1 MKKSIICLF
10 WAAFLASCSHTP
22 TPSGEN
28 VIPVAEGIS
37 NVVDKLPL
45 SKIAEGLEI
54 IPLETTDS
62 SLFNYSQTRNV
73 VVSPDLILVSEFDR
87 VLSFSRSD
95 GKYLRDIGQFGQGDV
110 DFNYC
115 SGMGI
120 NTAKKCIYIAS
131 GFCAENKLKI
141 YSFDGTYQGDMSVA
155 KTGIQL
161 QGTQNHRELR
171 DYAYWNGRHV
181 LRRMLPIWDGS
192 NELWQ
197 VKWLDGD
204 GNEMDRIDNPA
215 CTGHEKEISTFE
227 MKHVDDCIGV
237 FAPMMNLYGNRT
249 NVLFELSDT
258 IYQYDTD
265 SYEIKPRYILD
276 TERNRDLNFYAMTR
290 NGKSRKYMKE
300 IIPKEVYET
309 RDYIYISADKDD
321 CSYLVEWNKQT
332 GEICSVRNQGEV
344 KEVRPGTF
352 FRRTLEAGWV
362 NDISGGLNFYPDY
375 HSGNNEWIAIIPA
388 EDLLKVDLEH
398 LKKADVK
405 SPVLRDKLVKII
417 EGLDEEVDNPVLM
430 IVKLK
435 E

>member
-1 MKKSIICLF
+1 MKKTVLGKVLF
-10 WAAFLASCSHTP
+10 ALVLVVALSATARVS
-22 TPSGEN
+22 
-28 VIPVAEGIS
+28 VAEETMT
-37 NVVDKLPL
+37 K
-45 SKIAEGLEI
+45 EI
-54 IPLETTDS
+54 PITITVGNH
-62 SLFNYSQTRNV
+62 SLRATLLDNAT
-73 VVSPDLILVSEFDR
+73 
-87 VLSFSRSD
+87 SRA
-95 GKYLRDIGQFGQGDV
+95 L
-110 DFNYC
+110 
-115 SGMGI
+115 
-120 NTAKKCIYIAS
+120 
-131 GFCAENKLKI
+131 
-141 YSFDGTYQGDMSVA
+141 VA
-155 KTGIQL
+155 KFPLTL
-161 QGTQNHRELR
+161 
-171 DYAYWNGRHV
+171 
-181 LRRMLPIWDGS
+181 
-192 NELWQ
+192 
-197 VKWLDGD
+197 
-204 GNEMDRIDNPA
+204 
-215 CTGHEKEISTFE
+215 
-227 MKHVDDCIGV
+227 
-237 FAPMMNLYGNRT
+237 PMMNLYGNRT